1 MIDLNAVQSLIASW
15 WFEYDQG
22 NFDVW
27 PNYWTADAHF
37 SCRSDSGQTDFE
49 EFVRADWTGRDKVVA
64 WNAEHRKASPYPLR
78 HIGTNVH
85 ITATRDGEADFRSYL
100 YTSQVVGNLASN
112 LTTAIVTGTVRQDG
126 DAVRLH
132 ELHVILDMTASVPF
146 AEASRFP
153 FVV

>member
-1 MIDLNAVQSLIASW
+1 VIDLNAVQSLIAGW

-27 PNYWTADAHF
+27 SDYWTADAHF

-49 EFVRADWTGRDKVVA
+49 EFVRADCTGRDTIVA
-64 WNAEHRKASPYPLR
+64 WNTEHRKASPYPLR

-85 ITATRDGEADFRSYL
+85 ITATRNGEADFRSYL
-100 YTSQVVGNLASN
+100 FTSHVVDGLASN
-112 LTTAIVTGTVRQDG
+112 LTTGIVAGTVRQEG
-126 DAVRLH
+126 DVVRFS
-132 ELHVILDMTASVPF
+132 ELGIVLDMTASVAF

-153 FVV
+153 LVV